1 MNCKQGDLAI
11 IVEGLQAGNIV
22 RCVSR
27 YDGPWAGVPYAPGWI
42 VDRHLINRCGRFQN
56 AVGDCA
62 LRPIRDNDG
71 EDEMLRIAGKPR
83 EVETQ

>member
-11 IVEGLQAGNIV
+11 IVEGTQAGNIV

-27 YDGPWAGVPYAPGWI
+27 YDGPWASVPYAPGWV
-42 VDRHLINRCGRFQN
+42 VDRHLVNSRGFLQDR
-56 AVGDCA
+56 VGDCA
-62 LRPIRDNDG
+62 LRPIRGTDAD
-71 EDEMLRIAGKPR
+71 DETLQWAGKPR